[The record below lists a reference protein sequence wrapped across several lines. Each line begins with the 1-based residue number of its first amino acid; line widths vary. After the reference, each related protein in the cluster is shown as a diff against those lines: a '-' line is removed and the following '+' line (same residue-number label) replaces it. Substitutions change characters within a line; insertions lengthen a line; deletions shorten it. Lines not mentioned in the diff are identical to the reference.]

1 MRGSIDI
8 INKAF
13 EKAKYKW
20 KGRIMMSEKIQKFAA
35 QLAEA
40 EATQVGIDPLT
51 SQDPEITVDE
61 AYYIQLEN
69 IKKKLEAGQKIV
81 GKKIGLTSV
90 AVQKMLGVDEPDYGH
105 LLDTM
110 VVENGGTVDCSK
122 MLLPKIEGEIA
133 FILKQDL
140 KGPNV
145 TVLDVLQATDYVVPA
160 IEIVDTRVQD
170 WKIKL
175 PDTVADNASSGLLV
189 LGGKP
194 TKIEDIDLELIGM
207 ALYKNGEVAN
217 TGVGAAALG
226 NPATCVAWLA
236 NRLADYDITLK
247 AGEVILSGA
256 LSSMVEA
263 KPGDNFTA
271 RFAHM
276 GQVSVNFK

>member
-1 MRGSIDI
+1 MTSKI
-8 INKAF
+8 
-13 EKAKYKW
+13 
-20 KGRIMMSEKIQKFAA
+20 EKIAA
-35 QLAEA
+35 KLLEA
-40 EATQVGIDPLT
+40 EKKRVGINPLT
-51 SQDPEITVDE
+51 VVDPEITVDV
-61 AYYIQLEN
+61 AYNIQLEN
-69 IKKKLEAGQKIV
+69 IKKKVAEGQKIV

-105 LLDTM
+105 LLDSM
-110 VVENGGTVDCSK
+110 VVENGGTIFYET
-122 MLLPKIEGEIA
+122 MLQPKVEGEIA
-133 FILKQDL
+133 FILKKDL

-160 IEIVDTRVQD
+160 LEIVDSRIQD

-175 PDTVADNASSGLLV
+175 PDTVADNASSGLFV

-194 TKIEDIDLELIGM
+194 TKIKDINLELMGM
-207 ALYKNGEVAN
+207 VLLQNGEVAN

-256 LSSMVEA
+256 LSGMVVVN
-263 KPGDNFTA
+263 PGDNFTA
-271 RFAHM
+271 RFAHL

>member
-1 MRGSIDI
+1 
-8 INKAF
+8 
-13 EKAKYKW
+13 
-20 KGRIMMSEKIQKFAA
+20 MSEKIQKFAA
-35 QLAEA
+35 QLAQA

-69 IKKKLEAGQKIV
+69 IKKKLEAGQKII
-81 GKKIGLTSV
+81 GKKIGLTSL
-90 AVQKMLGVDEPDYGH
+90 AVQNMLGVNEPDYGH
-105 LLDTM
+105 LLDSM
-110 VVENGGTVDCSK
+110 VVENGGTVDCSQ

-133 FILKQDL
+133 FILKEDL
-140 KGPNV
+140 RGPNV

-194 TKIEDIDLELIGM
+194 TKIEDLDLELVGM
-207 ALYKNGEVAN
+207 ALYKNGEVVN

-263 KPGDNFTA
+263 KPGDNFTV
-271 RFAHM
+271 RIAHM